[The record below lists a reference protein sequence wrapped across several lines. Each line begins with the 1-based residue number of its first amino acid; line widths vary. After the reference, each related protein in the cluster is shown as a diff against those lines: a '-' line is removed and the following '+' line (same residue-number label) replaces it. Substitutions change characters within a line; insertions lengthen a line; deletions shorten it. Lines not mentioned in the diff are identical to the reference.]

1 MIQTTLHYRLRR
13 WKNAGM
19 MVVLGVMAAF
29 AIVPLISVL
38 IYVIQKG
45 GAAVNWNL
53 FFSLPKPVGE
63 VGGGLSN
70 AFLGSLVLLGLAS
83 AIGVPFGIATGIYL
97 SEYSRGRI
105 AFFLRFA
112 IDLLT
117 SVPSIVI
124 GLFVYSVVVKP
135 MQTFSAHA
143 GGIAL
148 AIILVPIVAKSTEE
162 MLKLVP
168 KSVREAGLALGIPR
182 WRVTLSLVLRGA
194 VGGIL
199 TGVILAM
206 ARVIGET
213 APILFTA
220 FNNRGYSD
228 SLDQPIASL
237 PVTIYTYAIS
247 PYDDW
252 HAQAWAGALIL
263 MLFVLAINLFS
274 RFIAARKGM

>member
-1 MIQTTLHYRLRR
+1 MSFHYRMRR
-13 WKNAGM
+13 WKNLAM
-19 MVVLGVMAAF
+19 MVILGAMAAL
-29 AIVPLISVL
+29 AIIPLVSVL

-45 GAAVNWNL
+45 GTALNHDL
-53 FFSLPKPVGE
+53 FFELPKPVGE
-63 VGGGLSN
+63 IGGGLAN
-70 AFLGSLVLLGLAS
+70 AFLGSLTLLSLAS
-83 AIGVPFGIATGIYL
+83 AIGIPFGIATGIYL
-97 SEYSRGRI
+97 SEYSRGRV
-105 AFFLRFA
+105 AFMLRFA

-124 GLFVYSVVVKP
+124 GLFAYSVVVKP
-135 MQTFSAHA
+135 MHTFSAHA
-143 GGIAL
+143 GGFAL
-148 AIILVPIVAKSTEE
+148 AIILVPIVARSTEE

-220 FNNRGYSD
+220 FNNRGFSE
-228 SLDQPIASL
+228 SLNQPIASL

-247 PYDDW
+247 PYDEW
-252 HAQAWAGALIL
+252 HAQAWAGALVL
-263 MLFVLAINLFS
+263 MLFVLAINLIS
-274 RFIAARKGM
+274 RFIAAKKGM

>member
-1 MIQTTLHYRLRR
+1 MKSRYSFRKF
-13 WKNAGM
+13 KNSVM
-19 MVVLGVMAAF
+19 LSLLGAMAAF
-29 AIVPLISVL
+29 AIVPLVL
-38 IYVIQKG
+38 VLTHVLRKG
-45 GAAVNWNL
+45 GSAINWD
-53 FFSLPKPVGE
+53 FFFALPKPVGE
-63 VGGGLSN
+63 SGGGLAN
-70 AFLGSLVLLGLAS
+70 AFVGSAVLLGLAS
-83 AIGVPFGIATGIYL
+83 VLGVPFGIATGIYL
-97 SEYSRGRI
+97 AEYGRGRI

-124 GLFVYSVVVKP
+124 GLFAYSFVVKP
-135 MQTFSAHA
+135 MKTFSAHA
-143 GGIAL
+143 GGFAL

-168 KSVREAGLALGIPR
+168 KTVREAGLALGIPR
-182 WRVTLSLVLRGA
+182 WRVILSLVLRGSA
-194 VGGIL
+194 GGVL

-220 FNNRGYSD
+220 FNNRGFSR

-247 PYDDW
+247 PYEEW
-252 HAQAWAGALIL
+252 HAQAWAGALVL
-263 MLFVLAINLFS
+263 MLFVLVINLFS
-274 RFIAARKGM
+274 RFLAVRKGLS